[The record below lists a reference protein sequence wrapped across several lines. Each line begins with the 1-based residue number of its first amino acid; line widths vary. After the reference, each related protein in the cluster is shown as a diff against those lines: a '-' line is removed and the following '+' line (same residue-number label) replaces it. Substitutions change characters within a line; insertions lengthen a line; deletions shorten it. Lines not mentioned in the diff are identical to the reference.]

1 MLRVDHIGL
10 PAHEAR
16 TSARA
21 LAEILGAPEPTA
33 DGADGDM
40 FRVELE
46 DGSFLLFSSAPSGK
60 VDVVHVAFRVD
71 EARFAAIVKRLRE
84 RSIPF
89 GNDPEDTRN
98 GRTDDGG
105 SGSGSG
111 AGRVYFVDANHHL
124 FEVTC

>member
-1 MLRVDHIGL
+1 MLRVDHIGI
-10 PAHEAR
+10 PAHDAR
-16 TSARA
+16 ASATA
-21 LAEILGAPEPTA
+21 LAEILGAPEPAT

-46 DGSFLLFSSAPSGK
+46 DGSFILFSPAPSGK
-60 VDVVHVAFRVD
+60 VNVVHVAFRVD
-71 EARFAAIVKRLRE
+71 EARFAAIVKRLGE

-89 GNDPEDTRN
+89 GNEPDDTRN
-98 GRTDDGG
+98 GRTDDPLG
-105 SGSGSG
+105 G